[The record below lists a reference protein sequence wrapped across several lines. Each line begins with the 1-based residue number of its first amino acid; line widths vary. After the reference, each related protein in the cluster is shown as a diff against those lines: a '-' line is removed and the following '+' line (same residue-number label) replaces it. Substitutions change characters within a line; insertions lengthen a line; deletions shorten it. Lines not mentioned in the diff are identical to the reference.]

1 MSDKPFADVLKEG
14 AARLE
19 EGQMRVIVL
28 GSVAKA
34 YHKSLFAPII
44 REEQLRSV
52 QAAIAFSLVD
62 TYPGLLLADP
72 DPLLG
77 AIEMAVIVGM
87 LAGRQHAPEIPPEL
101 ASLVQPAA
109 EGHT

>member
-1 MSDKPFADVLKEG
+1 MPDTPIADALKEG

-28 GSVAKA
+28 GSVVTA

-52 QAAIAFSLVD
+52 QAAIALSLVD
-62 TYPGLLLADP
+62 MYPGLLLADP

-77 AIEMAVIVGM
+77 AIELAVIAGM
-87 LAGRQHAPEIPPEL
+87 LAGSRHALEIPPEL
-101 ASLVQPAA
+101 ASLVQPMA
-109 EGHT
+109 EARL